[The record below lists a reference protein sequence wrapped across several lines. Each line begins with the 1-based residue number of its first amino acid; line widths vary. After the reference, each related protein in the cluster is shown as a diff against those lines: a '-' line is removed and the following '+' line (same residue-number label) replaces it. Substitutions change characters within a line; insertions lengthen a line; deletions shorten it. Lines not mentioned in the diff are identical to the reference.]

1 MKNFSD
7 KWIVG
12 ADKRSRLTNQSL
24 DDLLC
29 VLSSKV
35 PLKSFNPEDSIDLW
49 WLAKRRRLAQS
60 ERKEYRLHRS
70 QTAHEESTSSEIQS
84 ESESEDML
92 EQWDEL
98 MNDI

>member
-1 MKNFSD
+1 MTGLLVRSRRQQETSQQAEVQSLQRVCGQNKGMKNFSD

-35 PLKSFNPEDSIDLW
+35 PLKSLLTVGTYPATIGW
-49 WLAKRRRLAQS
+49 
-60 ERKEYRLHRS
+60 YR
-70 QTAHEESTSSEIQS
+70 
-84 ESESEDML
+84 DV
-92 EQWDEL
+92 
-98 MNDI
+98 